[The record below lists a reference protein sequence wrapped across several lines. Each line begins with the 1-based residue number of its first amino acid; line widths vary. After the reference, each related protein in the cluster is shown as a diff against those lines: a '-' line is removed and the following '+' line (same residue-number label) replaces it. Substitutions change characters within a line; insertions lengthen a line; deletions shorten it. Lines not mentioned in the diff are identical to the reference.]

1 MTVGVNPGVHLPLMR
16 PEGPS
21 PADTSRAGRG
31 ETERSEGS
39 SFGDALAEFVNQ
51 VDEVQRAAEQQSVD
65 FAEGRTDDI
74 HGTMIALQRA
84 DISLRLLGSVRN
96 RALEAYREVMRMGA

>member
-1 MTVGVNPGVHLPLMR
+1 MTAINPGVHLPLMR
-16 PEGPS
+16 PEGVR
-21 PADTSRAGRG
+21 PA
-31 ETERSEGS
+31 RSEHGS
-39 SFGDALAEFVNQ
+39 ERAEGSRFADALSEFVNE
-51 VDEVQRAAEQQSVD
+51 VDEVQKVAQEQSVA
-65 FAEGRTDDI
+65 FAEGRSDDI

>member
-16 PEGPS
+16 PEGVS
-21 PADTSRAGRG
+21 PVDAARTGR
-31 ETERSEGS
+31 TEAEGSEGS
-39 SFGDALAEFVNQ
+39 SFGDALAEFVNK
-51 VDEVQRAAEQQSVD
+51 VDEVQRTAQQQSID